1 MQEFVLAS
9 LEAAEGPVPA
19 IGISGRLWRLTELE
33 PALNAPV
40 RQLLQDWPA
49 ALTRLVRV
57 AKQVAAGR
65 APAPVASPRLLTPV
79 LYPDKL
85 LAVGANY
92 TGHLHEMHLPEK
104 KWNSMPFFLRPPA
117 TTLVGPGRTVRI
129 PETTK
134 QFDWEVELAV
144 VLGGT
149 LQQASREQARAAIAG
164 YSVGLDLSCRDLIQ
178 TDTALSIDL
187 VRGKAQDTMAPCGP
201 WIVPAAF
208 VPDPQNLRLKLAV
221 NGTPMQDGN
230 SREMLWQV
238 DEQLAE
244 ISRFVT
250 LVPGDILFTGSPAGS
265 AASKG
270 VPFLKPG
277 DRIRAEIESIG
288 VLEVELSGG
297 SGEAS

>member
-1 MQEFVLAS
+1 MQNFTLAS
-9 LEAAEGPVPA
+9 LETDAGPVPA
-19 IGISGRLWRLTELE
+19 IGISGRFWRLSELD
-33 PALNAPV
+33 PGLAASV
-40 RQLLQDWPA
+40 KQLLQDWPA
-49 ALTRLVRV
+49 SFSRL
-57 AKQVAAGR
+57 AHAAEQAAG
-65 APAPVASPRLLTPV
+65 AGGPPPVTAPRLLRPV

-92 TGHLHEMHLPEK
+92 TGHLHEMHLPET
-104 KWNSMPFFLRPPA
+104 KWDSMPFFLRPPT
-117 TTLVGPGRTVRI
+117 TTLVGPGKTVRI
-129 PETTK
+129 PDTTR

-149 LQQASREQARAAIAG
+149 LREASREQARAAIAG
-164 YSVGLDLSCRDLIQ
+164 YSIGLDLSCRDLIQ
-178 TDTALSIDL
+178 TDTALSVDL

-208 VPDPQNLRLKLAV
+208 VPDPQNLRLQLAV
-221 NGTPMQDGN
+221 NDAPMQDGN

-288 VLEVELSGG
+288 VLEVELIAAGVTP
-297 SGEAS
+297 

>member
-1 MQEFVLAS
+1 M
-9 LEAAEGPVPA
+9 
-19 IGISGRLWRLTELE
+19 
-33 PALNAPV
+33 
-40 RQLLQDWPA
+40 
-49 ALTRLVRV
+49 
-57 AKQVAAGR
+57 
-65 APAPVASPRLLTPV
+65 

-92 TGHLHEMHLPEK
+92 TGHLHEMHLPET
-104 KWNSMPFFLRPPA
+104 KWDSMPFFLRPPT
-117 TTLVGPGRTVRI
+117 TTLVGPGKTVRI
-129 PETTK
+129 PDTTR

-149 LQQASREQARAAIAG
+149 LREASREQARAAIAG
-164 YSVGLDLSCRDLIQ
+164 YSIGLDLSCRDLIQ
-178 TDTALSIDL
+178 TDTALSVDL

-208 VPDPQNLRLKLAV
+208 VPDPQNLRLQLAV
-221 NGTPMQDGN
+221 NDAPMQDGN

-288 VLEVELSGG
+288 VLEVELIAAGVTP
-297 SGEAS
+297 